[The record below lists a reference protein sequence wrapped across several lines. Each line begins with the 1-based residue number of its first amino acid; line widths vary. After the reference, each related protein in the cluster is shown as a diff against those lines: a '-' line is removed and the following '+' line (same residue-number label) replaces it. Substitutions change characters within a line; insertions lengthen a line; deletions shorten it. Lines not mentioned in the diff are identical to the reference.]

1 VKTRLVFLGP
11 PGAGKGT
18 QALLVSKNLSLPR
31 LATGDILR
39 EEILRK
45 TELGMAAKKFVDEGK
60 LVPDDVVNAILKAH
74 LRAHQNG
81 FILDGYP
88 RTIEQADFLSTVVH
102 IDKVLFF
109 DAPEDM
115 LVARIINRRI
125 CPVCNAVYNTLEYP
139 PKVDGM
145 CDKDG
150 SKLELRSDDNTEVA
164 RFRIKTFWEKTAP
177 LVNYYFERN
186 LISKITASLPFD
198 EVTAEI
204 LLVLN
209 SE

>member
-1 VKTRLVFLGP
+1 MKTRLVFLGP

-18 QALLVSKNLSLPR
+18 QALLVSKSLSLPR

-39 EEILRK
+39 EEIIRK
-45 TELGMAAKKFVDEGK
+45 TELGLAAKKFVDEGK

-74 LRAHQNG
+74 LRTHQNG

-88 RTIEQADFLSTVVH
+88 RTIEQAEFLNTVVQ

-115 LVARIINRRI
+115 LVARIVNRRI
-125 CPVCNAVYNTLEYP
+125 CPACNAVYNTSEYP
-139 PKVDGM
+139 PKVDGV

-177 LVNYYFERN
+177 LVNYYFERD

-209 SE
+209 SV